1 MITRAITDTRK
12 LTPDELYKICHTM
25 LDSEKM
31 KHAEL
36 LVTNEY
42 TWIISHDVLCILYGE
57 LNADKKHRIMGIPVR
72 VNKGRIR
79 SIILRRTNENK
90 CGTIGLSNKEL
101 SYLKNDVDSI
111 KKICNLFYGIS
122 SINPKIKKVIFN
134 NPATIIFWND
144 GTKTVVKAND
154 EQFDPE
160 KGMAMAISKKM
171 LGNEGCYYETFK
183 KWLPKEDFDE
193 YMNLPIFPEE
203 DEYLTTKQ
211 VAKMTEQSIETIQKK
226 CRNGFYPG
234 AIKVDNEWR
243 IPFLQSK
250 GGDHNE

>member
-1 MITRAITDTRK
+1 MVKHTITNTKK
-12 LTPDELYKICHTM
+12 LTQDGIYKICNVM
-25 LDSEKM
+25 LEREK
-31 KHAEL
+31 KEHAESPIA
-36 LVTNEY
+36 NEEY
-42 TWIISHDVLCILYGE
+42 VKCVILNDYIWVISYDILCILYGE
-57 LNADKKHRIMGIPVR
+57 LNASKSHKIMGIPVCASKTMTR
-72 VNKGRIR
+72 FIMLCQNNVETFKTALN
-79 SIILRRTNENK
+79 SA
-90 CGTIGLSNKEL
+90 
-101 SYLKNDVDSI
+101 
-111 KKICNLFYGIS
+111 YGV
-122 SINPKIKKVIFN
+122 INSKPKIKKVIFN

-183 KWLPKEDFDE
+183 KWLPKENFDE

>member
-1 MITRAITDTRK
+1 MVKYTITSTKK
-12 LTPDELYKICHTM
+12 LTSEGIYKICNVM
-25 LDSEKM
+25 LEREKM
-31 KHAEL
+31 EHAESHIA
-36 LVTNEY
+36 NEY
-42 TWIISHDVLCILYGE
+42 INRVILNDYIWVISYDILCILYGE
-57 LNADKKHRIMGIPVR
+57 LNASKSHKIMGIPVCASKTMTR
-72 VNKGRIR
+72 FIMLCQNNVETFK
-79 SIILRRTNENK
+79 T
-90 CGTIGLSNKEL
+90 EL
-101 SYLKNDVDSI
+101 NSA
-111 KKICNLFYGIS
+111 YGV
-122 SINPKIKKVIFN
+122 INYKSKIKKVIFN
-134 NPATIIFWND
+134 DPATIIFWND

-183 KWLPKEDFDE
+183 KWLPKENFDE

-243 IPFLQSK
+243 IPFLQTK
-250 GGDHNE
+250 GGKQQ

>member
-1 MITRAITDTRK
+1 MVKHTITSTKK
-12 LTPDELYKICHTM
+12 LTSEGIYKICKVM
-25 LDSEKM
+25 LEREKNI
-31 KHAEL
+31 HAEPL
-36 LVTNEY
+36 TLDDYMWV
-42 TWIISHDVLCILYGE
+42 ISYDILCILYGE
-57 LNADKKHRIMGIPVR
+57 LNASKPHKIMGMKVYAD
-72 VNKGRIR
+72 KGKIR
-79 SIILRRTNENK
+79 FIMLREFSDNEM
-90 CGTIGLSNKEL
+90 CYI
-101 SYLKNDVDSI
+101 KNDISAF
-111 KKICNLFYGIS
+111 KIALNSVYGIS
-122 SINPKIKKVIFN
+122 SIKPEIKKVIFN
-134 NPATIIFWND
+134 DPATVIFWND

-183 KWLPKEDFDE
+183 KWLPKENFDE

-243 IPFLQSK
+243 IPFLQTK
-250 GGDHNE
+250 GGDRNE

>member
-1 MITRAITDTRK
+1 MIARAITDTRK
-12 LTPDELYKICHTM
+12 LTPDELYKICSTM

-72 VNKGRIR
+72 VNKGRTR

-90 CGTIGLSNKEL
+90 CGTIGMSNKEL

-122 SINPKIKKVIFN
+122 SIKPKIKKFFFSSCSN
-134 NPATIIFWND
+134 H
-144 GTKTVVKAND
+144 
-154 EQFDPE
+154 
-160 KGMAMAISKKM
+160 
-171 LGNEGCYYETFK
+171 C
-183 KWLPKEDFDE
+183 
-193 YMNLPIFPEE
+193 
-203 DEYLTTKQ
+203 
-211 VAKMTEQSIETIQKK
+211 SIK
-226 CRNGFYPG
+226 
-234 AIKVDNEWR
+234 
-243 IPFLQSK
+243 
-250 GGDHNE
+250 